1 MKTRHK
7 RLAIIVTGVV
17 GLTVASLFVLNAFR
31 SNLVFFYSPTEV
43 LGGKV
48 AVNKTI
54 RIGGLVEKGSVQRSP
69 DGLKV
74 DFVVTD
80 LNKKLPVHY
89 EGILPDLFREGQG
102 VVAQGAGG
110 RHPDPVFAGHL
121 DPDGDLLVLE
131 VLVDPL
137 LGEPEGRQPAPLGGD
152 QRLVR
157 RGLLGRLLK
166 RREDLGLTQQHW
178 KAGPSRSGPGSSR
191 ARRA

>member
-17 GLTVASLFVLNAFR
+17 GLTVAGLFVLNAFR

-43 LGGKV
+43 LEGKV
-48 AVNKTI
+48 AANKTI
-54 RIGGLVEKGSVQRSP
+54 RIGGLVEKGSVQRSA

-102 VVAQGAGG
+102 VVAQGRLQSGNSFTAS
-110 RHPDPVFAGHL
+110 
-121 DPDGDLLVLE
+121 E
-131 VLVDPL
+131 VLAKHDEKYMP
-137 LGEPEGRQPAPLGGD
+137 PEAAQALKGG
-152 QRLVR
+152 
-157 RGLLGRLLK
+157 
-166 RREDLGLTQQHW
+166 TF
-178 KAGPSRSGPGSSR
+178 APGSEVKKP
-191 ARRA
+191 